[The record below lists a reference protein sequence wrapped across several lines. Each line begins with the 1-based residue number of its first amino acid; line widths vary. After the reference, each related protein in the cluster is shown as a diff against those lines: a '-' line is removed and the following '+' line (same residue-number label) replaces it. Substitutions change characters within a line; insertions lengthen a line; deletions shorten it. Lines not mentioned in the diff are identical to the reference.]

1 MMLVPFCRTV
11 ILYVF
16 IIGAFRLM
24 GKRQVAEM
32 QATEFVITILISAV
46 ASVPMQDLN
55 IPLLHGVVPI
65 VTLIGAEILIS
76 ALSMRSETIRK
87 ALSGSPVEVIRD
99 GTVNQQALRQ
109 MRLTLDDLFESL
121 RLKDVF
127 NLQDVQS
134 ALVETN
140 GQLSVLL
147 TPKAQAAT
155 PAALGKTPSPSYPM
169 EVLIADGVLRE
180 QGLERTGH
188 SRAWV
193 EKTLRSNGFSR
204 AEEVFL
210 LCADRPG
217 SIILFRKER

>member
-1 MMLVPFCRTV
+1 MLVPFCRTV

-16 IIGAFRLM
+16 IIAAFRLM

-55 IPLLHGVVPI
+55 IPLLHGIVPI
-65 VTLIGAEILIS
+65 ITLIGAEILLS
-76 ALSMRSETIRK
+76 ALSMRSEKIRK
-87 ALSGSPVEVIRD
+87 ALSGSPVEVIQD
-99 GTVNQQALRQ
+99 GVVSQQALRQ
-109 MRLTLDDLFESL
+109 MRMTLDDLFESL

-147 TPKAQAAT
+147 TPEAQAAT
-155 PAALGKTPSPSYPM
+155 PQSLGKAAAPSYPM

-180 QGLERTGH
+180 QGLEKTGH
-188 SRAWV
+188 NQAWV
-193 EKTLRSNGFSR
+193 EKTLRSNGVSR

>member
-1 MMLVPFCRTV
+1 MLVPFCRTV

-16 IIGAFRLM
+16 IIAAFRLM

-55 IPLLHGVVPI
+55 IPLLHGIVPI
-65 VTLIGAEILIS
+65 ITLIGAEILLS
-76 ALSMRSETIRK
+76 ALSMRSEKIRK

-99 GTVNQQALRQ
+99 GVVSQQALRKRG
-109 MRLTLDDLFESL
+109 MRV
-121 RLKDVF
+121 DV
-127 NLQDVQS
+127 LQDVQS

-147 TPKAQAAT
+147 TPEAQAAT
-155 PAALGKTPSPSYPM
+155 PQSLGKAAAPSYPM

-180 QGLERTGH
+180 QGLEKTGH
-188 SRAWV
+188 NQAWV
-193 EKTLRSNGFSR
+193 EKTLRSNGVSR

>member
-1 MMLVPFCRTV
+1 M
-11 ILYVF
+11 
-16 IIGAFRLM
+16 
-24 GKRQVAEM
+24 
-32 QATEFVITILISAV
+32 
-46 ASVPMQDLN
+46 
-55 IPLLHGVVPI
+55 
-65 VTLIGAEILIS
+65 
-76 ALSMRSETIRK
+76 
-87 ALSGSPVEVIRD
+87 
-99 GTVNQQALRQ
+99 
-109 MRLTLDDLFESL
+109 TLDDLFESL

-147 TPKAQAAT
+147 TPEAQAAT
-155 PAALGKTPSPSYPM
+155 PQSLGKAAAPSYPM

-180 QGLERTGH
+180 QGLEKTGH
-188 SRAWV
+188 NQAWV
-193 EKTLRSNGFSR
+193 EKTLRSNGVSR

>member
-1 MMLVPFCRTV
+1 MLVPFCRTV

-16 IIGAFRLM
+16 IIAAFRLM

-55 IPLLHGVVPI
+55 IPLLHGIVPI
-65 VTLIGAEILIS
+65 ITLIGAEILLS
-76 ALSMRSETIRK
+76 ALSMRSEKIRK

-99 GTVNQQALRQ
+99 GVVSQQALRQ
-109 MRLTLDDLFESL
+109 MRMTLDDLFESL

-147 TPKAQAAT
+147 TPEAQAAT
-155 PAALGKTPSPSYPM
+155 PQSLGKAAGLGLYFHIIIQPSH
-169 EVLIADGVLRE
+169 G
-180 QGLERTGH
+180 
-188 SRAWV
+188 
-193 EKTLRSNGFSR
+193 
-204 AEEVFL
+204 
-210 LCADRPG
+210 
-217 SIILFRKER
+217 